1 MRLTNISSLIIFTIL
16 VICVTNCKSK
26 KNSIIQDPIYS
37 ERIGKFPNKTLNDS
51 IFSKGD
57 VIRIPEIVFVL
68 DGNSMENY
76 DSLKVVANF
85 IKKHPEFTFEIE
97 SHVDSRGYAEKN
109 IELTEKRAKNTKD
122 YLIKEFSVNPSQL
135 TSKGYGE
142 TQPLIPDTEL
152 SKAKSAQEKEE
163 MHRVNRRIVL
173 TIITV
178 K

>member
-1 MRLTNISSLIIFTIL
+1 MRINLSYIFLFVLLLFCI
-16 VICVTNCKSK
+16 TNCKSK
-26 KNSIIQDPIYS
+26 KNLIIEDPIYS
-37 ERIGKFPNKTLNDS
+37 ERIGKLPNKTLKDS

-68 DGNSMENY
+68 DGNGMENY

-85 IKKHPEFTFEIE
+85 IKNHPEFTFEIE

-109 IELTEKRAKNTKD
+109 LELTEKRAKNTKD
-122 YLIKEFSVNPSQL
+122 YLLKEFSVNPTQL